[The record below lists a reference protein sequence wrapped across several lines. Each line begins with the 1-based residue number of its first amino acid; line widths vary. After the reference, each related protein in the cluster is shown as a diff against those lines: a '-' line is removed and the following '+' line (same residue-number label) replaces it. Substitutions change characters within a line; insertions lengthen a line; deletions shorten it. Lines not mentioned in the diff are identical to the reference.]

1 MEEEGA
7 LVLGET
13 VLYRLDRSGDGGLCG
28 VTGAA
33 TKKRRQRTKGREKSS
48 GKKLVFYAAF
58 QTVDISQGV
67 HTDTGTDITL
77 NRENTDHT
85 KTDILECNAN
95 GEGQTSLDVTSEE
108 SLISESYDSFDDD
121 LDLYYEEF
129 DYCNRKSYGTSSPS
143 SSRSTSGSQTAKQN
157 QSHIPGLMKV
167 AGHNKAVRKESNV
180 SRNHSA
186 QKENIDKKLDKRG
199 LKKFGYDIY
208 QRRADASSS
217 TQQTKKHSPQTR
229 KTGFASHTR
238 GRRQREDHPAALK
251 YELKSNNIPDGAG
264 GAHMDKIIDLQHR
277 DLTPE
282 DYELLLMLDE
292 SIAPKTVSE
301 DLLRSLAVMTV
312 ESAEAIGE
320 LCSICM
326 EIYLASQTVKKL
338 PCTHIFH
345 EQCIDMWLS
354 NASLNC
360 PLDGLAV
367 EVT

>member
-1 MEEEGA
+1 MEEEEGA
-7 LVLGET
+7 VVLGET
-13 VLYRLDRSGDGGLCG
+13 ILHRLDRSGDNDLCG
-28 VTGAA
+28 VTGAV
-33 TKKRRQRTKGREKSS
+33 TKKRRQRNKGREKAN

-77 NRENTDHT
+77 DHENTDHT
-85 KTDILECNAN
+85 KTDVVECNS
-95 GEGQTSLDVTSEE
+95 EGKTSLEVTSEE
-108 SLISESYDSFDDD
+108 LLISESDDSFDDD

-129 DYCNRKSYGTSSPS
+129 DYCNRKGNGTLSPS

-157 QSHIPGLMKV
+157 QSHIPGLMKIV
-167 AGHNKAVRKESNV
+167 GHNKAVRKESNV
-180 SRNHSA
+180 SRNQSA

-217 TQQTKKHSPQTR
+217 TRQTKKHSPQTR
-229 KTGFASHTR
+229 KTCSASHTR
-238 GRRQREDHPAALK
+238 GRHQREDHPAALK
-251 YELKSNNIPDGAG
+251 YELKSNNIPDGAT

-301 DLLRSLAVMTV
+301 NLLRSLAVMTV

-326 EIYLASQTVKKL
+326 EIYHASQTVKKL
-338 PCTHIFH
+338 PCAHVFH

-354 NASLNC
+354 NSSLNC